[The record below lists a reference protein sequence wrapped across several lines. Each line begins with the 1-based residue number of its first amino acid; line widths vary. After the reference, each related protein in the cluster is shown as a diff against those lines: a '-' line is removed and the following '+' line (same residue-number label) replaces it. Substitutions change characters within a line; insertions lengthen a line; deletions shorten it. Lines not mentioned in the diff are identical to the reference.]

1 MLNIHLQ
8 VTIQKKWQTQNL
20 KNFKSLKSS
29 SQTDMYFQTSC
40 CNLKKS
46 EVGKQNYV
54 WFFYYFYFER
64 NYDVLKSKSLCFLL
78 SININFYQNETES
91 KWEIQAQF
99 LRDEPCASARIR
111 FKN

>member
-64 NYDVLKSKSLCFLL
+64 NYDVLKSKSASILL
-78 SININFYQNETES
+78 NKNININKNETELKMENPTHS
-91 KWEIQAQF
+91 FREMN
-99 LRDEPCASARIR
+99 PVNPVC
-111 FKN
+111 